1 MSDLLS
7 TDEIAKLFDKAAAG
21 VTPEATKAGSGGPS
35 KRTRGLRTIDFQHPR
50 KFTAEHE
57 RALKRAV
64 DQFCRTANR
73 RLSTELRMDV
83 EFEVIDVSQLTWF
96 NAHAQI
102 PPEAIC
108 APIAPGD
115 GTESGRMLLTA
126 EQSLML
132 TFIERVLG
140 GTAPSRERK
149 LTDIDLVVAKRFFAA
164 ITDELSVVW
173 QEMAN
178 AGLTLQRLLSQPEA
192 GNLTSASDP
201 TLAIVMEGRLNRQ
214 SSTVMLLIPFQV
226 AEAMLGKMAAGDPTD
241 PRTARAVDAAL
252 RRVSVPVRA
261 EVASMHLSLE
271 DVLSLRP
278 GDVLRFDVPVSDGV
292 RIMTDDIEVH
302 TAVPGRAGRRR
313 AVQIV
318 PTPVDDIG
326 NTRAPASSRDNR
338 GVIE

>member
-1 MSDLLS
+1 VSDLLS
-7 TDEIAKLFDKAAAG
+7 NDEIAKLFDKAASG

-83 EFEVIDVSQLTWF
+83 ELEVIDVSQLTWF

-108 APIAPGD
+108 APISADVAG
-115 GTESGRMLLTA
+115 ESSQRMLLTA

-140 GTAPSRERK
+140 GTQPSRERK
-149 LTDIDLVVAKRFFAA
+149 LTDIDLVVAKRFFSA

-173 QEMAN
+173 NEMAN
-178 AGLTLQRLLSQPEA
+178 SGLTLQRLLSQPEA

-214 SSTVMLLIPFQV
+214 SSTVMLLIPYQV
-226 AEAMLGKMAAGDPTD
+226 AETMLGEMAAGDPTD

-278 GDVLRFDVPVSDGV
+278 GDVLRFDVPVADGV

-302 TAVPGRAGRRR
+302 AAVPGRAGRRR

-318 PTPVDDIG
+318 PTPEDPG
-326 NTRAPASSRDNR
+326 TTRAPSYPNTKN
-338 GVIE
+338 

>member
-1 MSDLLS
+1 VSDLLS
-7 TDEIAKLFDKAAAG
+7 TDEIAKLFDKAASG
-21 VTPEATKAGSGGPS
+21 VTPEATKASSGAPS

-83 EFEVIDVSQLTWF
+83 ELEVIDVSQLTWF

-108 APIAPGD
+108 APISADAAG
-115 GTESGRMLLTA
+115 ESSQRMLLTA

-140 GTAPSRERK
+140 GTQPSRERK
-149 LTDIDLVVAKRFFAA
+149 LTDIDLVVAKRFFQA

-178 AGLTLQRLLSQPEA
+178 SSLSLQRLLSQPEA
-192 GNLTSASDP
+192 GNLTSPSDP

-214 SSTVMLLIPFQV
+214 SSTVMLLIPYQV
-226 AEAMLGKMAAGDPTD
+226 AETMLGEMAAGDPTD

-261 EVASMHLSLE
+261 EVASMQLSLE

-278 GDVLRFDVPVSDGV
+278 GDVLRFDAPVSDGV

-318 PTPVDDIG
+318 PTPEEPAT
-326 NTRAPASSRDNR
+326 TRATPRPDTKN
-338 GVIE
+338 

>member
-7 TDEIAKLFDKAAAG
+7 EDEIAKLFDKAASGQA
-21 VTPEATKAGSGGPS
+21 PEAKASGPS
-35 KRTRGLRTIDFQHPR
+35 RRTRGLRTIDFQHPR

-57 RALKRAV
+57 RSIKRAV

-83 EFEVIDVSQLTWF
+83 ELEVIDVSQLTWF
-96 NAHAQI
+96 NAHSQI

-108 APIAPGD
+108 APIAAVAPEEG
-115 GTESGRMLLTA
+115 GEAPTHRMLVTA
-126 EQSLML
+126 EQSLVL

-140 GTAPSRERK
+140 GTQPSRERK
-149 LTDIDLVVAKRFFAA
+149 LTDIDLVVAKRFFSAL
-164 ITDELSVVW
+164 TDELSVVW
-173 QEMAN
+173 REI
-178 AGLTLQRLLSQPEA
+178 AGTGLSLQRLLSQPEA

-214 SSTVMLLIPFQV
+214 SSTVMLLIPYEV
-226 AEAMLGKMAAGDPTD
+226 AEGMLGHLAAGDPTD

-261 EVASMHLSLE
+261 EVASMLLSLD
-271 DVLSLRP
+271 DVLALRP
-278 GDVLRFDVPVSDGV
+278 GDVLRFDAPVADGV
-292 RIMTDDIEVH
+292 RVMTDDIVVH
-302 TAVPGRAGRRR
+302 AAVPGRAGRRR

-318 PTPVDDIG
+318 PEPEEG
-326 NTRAPASSRDNR
+326 LQ
-338 GVIE
+338 